1 MVDLER
7 IKKET
12 FVKLGLSDSNS
23 GVFYGKWENF
33 SEKDAITVKS
43 PIDGAVLGKVS
54 VANAENYD
62 KTVASLKKAFAEWS
76 EIPGPKRGLLIKNI
90 SDALSE
96 KKELLGRIVSLEVG
110 KTNVE
115 GQGEI
120 QEMIDVGYYATG
132 LGRQI
137 YGNTIASERPEH
149 VLYEKFLPLGIVG
162 VITAFNFPSAV
173 WSWNSFL
180 AATVGDTVLWKP
192 SSKAA
197 LTSVAV
203 MNVIGK
209 VLEKENYPNIFG
221 LVNGRGSSIGEL
233 LSKDERIP
241 LVSFTGSVKTG
252 RHISSVVSGRFGRTI
267 LELGGNNCAI
277 VSEKAD
283 MNIALKGV
291 GFGALATAGQRCT
304 STRRA
309 VVSEKIYEDFKK
321 RLIEAY
327 KKAKIGNPLESG
339 VLVGP
344 LIDEEAVVNYEKAIV
359 RAVEQG
365 GKVLTGGKRFKN
377 ESKGYYVE
385 PTIIEAKKGME
396 ITKEETFAPILYLF
410 KYSSLKEAIE
420 IHNGVPQGLS
430 SAMFTTDLREEE
442 MFLSSK
448 GSDCGIA
455 NINTSTAG
463 AEIGGAFGGEKD
475 TGGGRESGSDAWKAY
490 TRRITITKNYGNE
503 LPLSQGV
510 TFDL

>member
-12 FVKLGLSDSNS
+12 FEKLGLSDSNS
-23 GVFYGKWENF
+23 GVFYGKWEKF

-76 EIPGPKRGLLIKNI
+76 EIPGPKRGLLIKKI

-304 STRRA
+304 
-309 VVSEKIYEDFKK
+309 
-321 RLIEAY
+321 
-327 KKAKIGNPLESG
+327 
-339 VLVGP
+339 
-344 LIDEEAVVNYEKAIV
+344 
-359 RAVEQG
+359 
-365 GKVLTGGKRFKN
+365 
-377 ESKGYYVE
+377 
-385 PTIIEAKKGME
+385 
-396 ITKEETFAPILYLF
+396 
-410 KYSSLKEAIE
+410 
-420 IHNGVPQGLS
+420 
-430 SAMFTTDLREEE
+430 
-442 MFLSSK
+442 
-448 GSDCGIA
+448 
-455 NINTSTAG
+455 
-463 AEIGGAFGGEKD
+463 
-475 TGGGRESGSDAWKAY
+475 
-490 TRRITITKNYGNE
+490 
-503 LPLSQGV
+503 
-510 TFDL
+510 

>member
-1 MVDLER
+1 MVDIEK
-7 IKKET
+7 IKRDT
-12 FVKLGLSDSNS
+12 FEKLGLSENNP
-23 GVFYGKWENF
+23 GVYNGKWENF

-43 PIDGAVLGKVS
+43 PIDGSTLGRVS
-54 VANAENYD
+54 VASKESYE
-62 KTVASLKKAFAEWS
+62 KTLNSLKKAFAEWS
-76 EIPGPKRGLLIKNI
+76 DVPGPKRGMLIKKL

-137 YGNTIASERPEH
+137 YGNTIASERPGH

-162 VITAFNFPSAV
+162 VISAFNFPSAV
-173 WSWNSFL
+173 WSWNSFI

-192 SSKAA
+192 SSKAS

-203 MNVIGK
+203 MRVIGD
-209 VLEKENYPNIFG
+209 VLEKEGVPNIFG
-221 LVNGRGSSIGEL
+221 LVNGRGGVIGEL
-233 LSKDERIP
+233 LAKDQRIP

-252 RHISSVVSGRFGRTI
+252 RHISSMVSERFGRAI

-291 GFGALATAGQRCT
+291 GFGAMATAGQRCT
-304 STRRA
+304 STRRVA
-309 VVSEKIYEDFKK
+309 VSEKIYEDFRK
-321 RLIEAY
+321 RLVEAY
-327 KKAKIGNPLESG
+327 KKVKIGNPLESG

-344 LIDEEAVVNYEKAIV
+344 LIDNEAVLNYEKAIET
-359 RAVEQG
+359 AVKQG
-365 GKVLTGGKRFKN
+365 GKVLTGGKRHSAGN
-377 ESKGYYVE
+377 NGYYVE
-385 PTIIEAKKGME
+385 PTIIEAKKDME

-410 KYSSLKEAIE
+410 RYSGLQEAME

-442 MFLSSK
+442 IFLSSK

-475 TGGGRESGSDAWKAY
+475 TGGGRESGSDSWKAY

>member
-12 FVKLGLSDSNS
+12 FEKLELSHRNP
-23 GVFYGKWENF
+23 GVYNGKWENF
-33 SEKDAITVKS
+33 SEKDSISIRS
-43 PIDGAVLGKVS
+43 PIDGSDLGQIS
-54 VANAENYD
+54 VATQENYD
-62 KTVASLKKAFAEWS
+62 KTVKILKKSFEEWS
-76 EIPGPKRGLLIKNI
+76 QVPGPKRGMLIKKI
-90 SDALSE
+90 SDSLD
-96 KKELLGRIVSLEVG
+96 KNKELLGRIVSLEVG
-110 KTNVE
+110 KTSVE

-120 QEMIDVGYYATG
+120 QEMIDVGYFATG
-132 LGRQI
+132 MGRQI
-137 YGNTIASERPEH
+137 YGNTIASERPNH

-162 VITAFNFPSAV
+162 VISAFNFPSAV
-173 WSWNSFL
+173 WSWNSFV
-180 AATVGDTVLWKP
+180 AATVGDSVIWKP

-203 MNVIGK
+203 MNIIGR
-209 VLEKENYPNIFG
+209 VMEEENCPPIFG
-221 LVNGRGSSIGEL
+221 LVNGRGSMVGEL
-233 LSKDERIP
+233 LAKDTRIP

-252 RHISSVVSGRFGRTI
+252 RHISTMVSERFGRTI

-309 VVSEKIYEDFKK
+309 VVSEKIYEKFKEK
-321 RLIEAY
+321 LIEAY
-327 KKAKIGNPLESG
+327 RKARIGNPLEPG

-344 LIDEEAVVNYEKAIV
+344 LIDSEAVRNYEKAIEK
-359 RAVEQG
+359 AVSQG
-365 GKVLTGGKRFKN
+365 GKVLVGGKIFN
-377 ESKGYYVE
+377 EVQTGNYVE
-385 PTIIEAKKGME
+385 PTIIEAKGDME

-410 KYSSLKEAIE
+410 KYRTLEEAME
-420 IHNGVPQGLS
+420 IHNSVPQGLS

-442 MFLSSK
+442 FFLSSR

-490 TRRITITKNYGNE
+490 TRRITITKNYGKE

-510 TFDL
+510 KFEL